1 MNIAITNGLL
11 LMPPAFRG
19 GLNAWSMTNGT
30 PGSPTWGSADNGA
43 LVPADQ
49 DFGTCLE
56 VMKQQT
62 TTSIRFM
69 GETPLIPG
77 VYLRV
82 SARIKAVAGA
92 LCSARI
98 AGWAGNG
105 SRAHVDGLV
114 EVGPTVPMTAYGD
127 VIEVSAIVGVGS
139 RQGVNMAWGT
149 APVYGHF
156 GLDLVGAN
164 GGAFRIESIR
174 IEDVTA
180 AFIPSLID
188 WVDVRDFGAR
198 GDNATNDR
206 AAFVAADQA
215 AKGGWVLVPEGT
227 FFISGDL
234 GINSPIRFKGTIRTP
249 ADTRVSFLQSFDF
262 PTYADAFGDE
272 TLGMKKALQALF
284 GYTDHVSLD
293 LCGRRVDLTEPLVVD
308 ALAPS
313 LTGFSNRRVI
323 CNGSILAAAGP
334 KWDTGRWTSTATYNP
349 AQPLRLS
356 AVANVAAIEVGSRI
370 SGPGVGREVY
380 VNGKDVAAK
389 TLTLSQPLYGGA
401 GTRSYS
407 FERYRYLFDFSGVE
421 QLSRLNFVDLD
432 LNCEGIASGIMLPP
446 KGEMI
451 ALRDCYV
458 TKPRDRGI
466 TSIGRGCQD
475 MLIDRCQFLSNEID
489 LPAQQRNT
497 IAINVNA
504 NDVKIRDN
512 RFVRFAHFMVADGGG
527 HIISGNHWFQGDGS
541 GEGLRYAGLVLTQP
555 NVQTTI
561 NGNYIDNASIEWTNE
576 HSAEPNFTGSEF
588 SFGGLTITGNTC
600 LCSNTAAWFTWL
612 TVKPYGTGHFIHGLT
627 VTSNV
632 FKALYGEVD
641 RIERVDTSI
650 ADLNYNNM
658 RNLQFEGN
666 TFNGILNYVSNPL
679 MVQHNQI
686 SAATAWTLPVIEGLP
701 FKGWAKSVQSVI
713 AETAITDAAGARV
726 DAAPWTQVEVGTS
739 RRQIRLN
746 WPTAARGRVCVYA
759 RMDRPQ

>member
-19 GLNAWSMTNGT
+19 GLNAWSRTDGT
-30 PGSPTWGSADNGA
+30 PGSATWASADNGA

-56 VMKQQT
+56 VIKHQT
-62 TTSIRFM
+62 TTSVRFM
-69 GETPLIPG
+69 GETPMIPG

-105 SRAHVDGLV
+105 SRAHVTGLV
-114 EVGPTVPMTAYGD
+114 EVGPTVPLTAYG
-127 VIEVSAIVGVGS
+127 EVVEISAIVGVGS
-139 RQGVNMAWGT
+139 RRGVDMAWGT

-164 GGAFRIESIR
+164 GGAFRIESVR

-188 WVDVRDFGAR
+188 WVDVRDYGAK
-198 GDNATNDR
+198 GDNVTNDR
-206 AAFVAADQA
+206 AAFIAADQA
-215 AKGGWVLVPEGT
+215 ANGGWILVPEGK

-234 GINSPIRFKGTIRTP
+234 GINSRIRFKGTIRTP
-249 ADTRVSFLQSFDF
+249 AETTVSLLQSYNF
-262 PTYADAFGDE
+262 PTYASAFGSE

-293 LCGRRVDLTEPLVVD
+293 LCGRRVDLEEPLVIR
-308 ALAPS
+308 ALAPD

-323 CNGSILAAAGP
+323 CNGSIGVTAGP
-334 KWDTGRWTSTATYNP
+334 AWETGKWTSTATYDP

-356 AVANVAAIEVGSRI
+356 GVANVAAIEVGSRV
-370 SGPGVGREVY
+370 SGNGVGREVY
-380 VNGKDVAAK
+380 VNAKDVAAR

-401 GTRSYS
+401 GTRNYT

-446 KGEMI
+446 KGDMI

-458 TKPRDRGI
+458 TKPRDQGI

-475 MLIDRCQFLSNEID
+475 MLVDRCQFLSNEMD

-497 IAINVNA
+497 IAINVNG

-527 HIISGNHWFQGDGS
+527 HIISGNHRFQGDGS

-576 HSAEPNFTGSEF
+576 HSATPNYSGSEF

-612 TVKPYGTGHFIHGLT
+612 TVKPHGTGHFIHGLT

-632 FKALYGEVD
+632 FKALYSDID

-658 RNLQFEGN
+658 RNRQFEGN
-666 TFNGILNYVSNPL
+666 TFNGVRNYVSNPL
-679 MVQHNQI
+679 MLQHNQT
-686 SAATAWTLPVIEGLP
+686 SASTAWTLPVIEGLP

-713 AETAITDAAGARV
+713 AETAITTAAGARV
-726 DAAPWTQVEVGTS
+726 DAAPWVQTEIGTTK
-739 RRQIRLN
+739 RQIRLN
-746 WPTAARGRVCVYA
+746 WPSAVKGRVSIYA

>member
-19 GLNAWSMTNGT
+19 GLNAWSCTDGT
-30 PGSPTWGSADNGA
+30 PGSATWGSADNGA

-62 TTSIRFM
+62 TTSVRFM
-69 GETPLIPG
+69 GETPMIPG

-105 SRAHVDGLV
+105 SRGHVTGLV
-114 EVGPTVPMTAYGD
+114 EVGPTVPLTAYG
-127 VIEVSAIVGVGS
+127 EVVEISAIVGVGS
-139 RQGVNMAWGT
+139 RRGVDMAWGT

-164 GGAFRIESIR
+164 GGAFRIESVR

-188 WVDVRDFGAR
+188 WVDVRDYGAK
-198 GDNATNDR
+198 GDGVTNDR
-206 AAFVAADQA
+206 AAFVAADNA
-215 AKGGWVLVPEGT
+215 ANGGSILVPEGT

-234 GINSPIRFKGTIRTP
+234 GINSRIRFKGTIRTP
-249 ADTRVSFLQSFDF
+249 ADTTLSLLQSYDF
-262 PTYADAFGDE
+262 PTYADAFGSE

-293 LCGRRVDLTEPLVVD
+293 LCGRRVDLDEPLVIS
-308 ALAPS
+308 ALAPD

-323 CNGSILAAAGP
+323 CNGSIGVTAGTA
-334 KWDTGRWTSTATYNP
+334 WDTGKWTSAATYDP

-356 AVANVAAIEVGSRI
+356 NVANVAAIEVGSRVI
-370 SGPGVGREVY
+370 GNGVGREVY
-380 VNGKDVAAK
+380 VNAKDVAAR
-389 TLTLSQPLYGGA
+389 TLTLSQPLHGGA
-401 GTRSYS
+401 GTRSYA

-421 QLSRLNFVDLD
+421 QISRLNFVDLD

-446 KGEMI
+446 KGDMI
-451 ALRDCYV
+451 ALRDCYM

-475 MLIDRCQFLSNEID
+475 MLVDRCQFLSNEMD

-576 HSAEPNFTGSEF
+576 HSATPNYTGSEF
-588 SFGGLTITGNTC
+588 SFGGLTINGNTC

-632 FKALYGEVD
+632 FKALYGDID

-650 ADLNYNNM
+650 ADLNYGNM

-666 TFNGILNYVSNPL
+666 TFNGVRNYVSNPL
-679 MVQHNQI
+679 MLQHNQT
-686 SAATAWTLPVIEGLP
+686 SASTTWTLPVIEGLP

-713 AETAITDAAGARV
+713 AETAITNAAGART
-726 DAAPWTQVEVGTS
+726 DAAPWVQTEIGTTKRQV
-739 RRQIRLN
+739 RLN
-746 WPTAARGRVCVYA
+746 WPSAVKGRVSIYA

>member
-1 MNIAITNGLL
+1 MNIAITNGLV

-19 GLNAWSMTNGT
+19 GLNAWSRTNGT
-30 PGSPTWGSADNGA
+30 PGSPTWAAADNGA

-62 TTSIRFM
+62 TTSVRFM
-69 GETPLIPG
+69 GETPMIPG

-82 SARIKAVAGA
+82 SARVKAVAGA

-114 EVGPTVPMTAYGD
+114 EVGPTVPLTAYGE
-127 VIEVSAIVGVGS
+127 VVEVSAIVGIGS
-139 RQGVNMAWGT
+139 RQGVNMVWGT

-156 GLDLVGAN
+156 GVDLVGAN

-188 WVDVRDFGAR
+188 WVDVRDFGAK
-198 GDNATNDR
+198 GDNVTNDR

-215 AKGGWVLVPEGT
+215 ANGGSILVPEGT

-234 GINSPIRFKGTIRTP
+234 GINSRVRFKGTLRTP
-249 ADTRVSFLQSFDF
+249 VDTRVSFLQSFDF
-262 PTYADAFGDE
+262 PTYANAFGSE
-272 TLGMKKALQALF
+272 TLGLKKALQALF
-284 GYTDHVSLD
+284 GHTDHVSLD
-293 LCGRRVDLTEPLVVD
+293 LCGRRVDLEEPLD
-308 ALAPS
+308 IGALAPN

-323 CNGSILAAAGP
+323 SNGSILAKPGTA
-334 KWDTGRWTSTATYNP
+334 WDTGKWTSVATYDP
-349 AQPLRLS
+349 AQPLRL
-356 AVANVAAIEVGSRI
+356 ANVANVAAIEIGSRVI
-370 SGPGVGREVY
+370 GAGVGREVY
-380 VNGKDVAAK
+380 VNGKDVAAR
-389 TLTLSQPLYGGA
+389 TLTLSQPLHGGA

-407 FERYRYLFDFSGVE
+407 FERFRYLFDFSGVA

-475 MLIDRCQFLSNEID
+475 MLVDRCQFLSNEMD
-489 LPAQQRNT
+489 LPAQSRTT

-504 NDVKIRDN
+504 NDVKMRDN
-512 RFVRFAHFMVADGGG
+512 RFVRFAHFMVANGGG

-541 GEGLRYAGLVLTQP
+541 GEGLRYAGLVLTRP

-561 NGNYIDNASIEWTNE
+561 NGNYIDNASVEWTNE
-576 HSAEPNFTGSEF
+576 HSAEPNFTGDEF
-588 SFGGLTITGNTC
+588 SFGGLTINGNTC
-600 LCSNTAAWFTWL
+600 LCSNTAPWFTWL

-632 FKALYGEVD
+632 FKALYGKID

-666 TFNGILNYVSNPL
+666 TFNGVENYVSNPL
-679 MVQHNQI
+679 MLQHNQT
-686 SAATAWTLPVIEGLP
+686 SASTAWTLPVIEGLP

-713 AETAITDAAGARV
+713 AETALTNAAGTQV
-726 DAAPWTQVEVGTS
+726 DATPWVQTEIGTT

-746 WPTAARGRVCVYA
+746 WPSAVKGRVCVYA